1 MTNHEFD
8 LDHMVEMEIYNT
20 PEIHLIGQTD
30 QYGLDIEGLA
40 YLEQEDLWEV
50 DEAIDNI
57 QKRPNFEQ
65 PRITPMKDDQIGR
78 ASCRKECRSRWS
90 PYH

>member
-57 QKRPNFEQ
+57 QKRHNFEQ
-65 PRITPMKDDQIGR
+65 PRITPMKDDFEIIKVNDDSTKILR
-78 ASCRKECRSRWS
+78 FLR
-90 PYH
+90 